1 MKHVNKCIFL
11 GNAGDVPK
19 ALTTPTGVAMATVG
33 LATNRY
39 TKGEGKDWN
48 THTSWHNLLF
58 FDEKATKAL
67 ETIKKGDI
75 LYVEGEL
82 RYNTFDNKDG
92 IRVTKAEIRVFD
104 YTVIP
109 KGITSNDTAPIQKA
123 SLPEVE
129 TDEVPF

>member
-1 MKHVNKCIFL
+1 MKHVNKCILL

-19 ALTTPTGVAMATVG
+19 TITTPSGIAMATVG

-39 TKGEGKDWN
+39 SKGEGKDWN
-48 THTSWHNLLF
+48 THTSWHNLVF
-58 FDEKATKAL
+58 FDEKATKAA
-67 ETIKKGDI
+67 ETIRKGDI

-82 RYNTFDNKDG
+82 RYTTYDNKDG
-92 IRVTKAEIRVFD
+92 IRVSKTEIRVFD

-109 KGITSNDTAPIQKA
+109 RGVTTNDTVPIQKSFVA
-123 SLPEVE
+123 ETD